1 MAWGDE
7 KGRSMDKASPRYASY
22 DGNRYSSDDSGFDRI
37 MKIFF
42 LLTVPALGLFLY
54 FGWKNGWL

>member
-7 KGRSMDKASPRYASY
+7 KGKSMDKASPRYASY
-22 DGNRYSSDDSGFDRI
+22 DGNRYSPNDSGFDRI

-42 LLTVPALGLFLY
+42 FVAIPGLALIIY